1 MLSDTLKS
9 NCNSYNTVLNFFII
23 FFLDK
28 DLFIYRKS
36 ERRQEEKK
44 CTIPLCYIHAH
55 IVMKLK
61 IILNAF
67 VNTFKIVYTY
77 DGSMQSHRNLRSS
90 IIQAWFLY
98 MSTTYVDFPSVQF
111 TLDMGV
117 LVTLQSRS
125 FSKPVHENHEKYSNQ
140 VRM

>member
-9 NCNSYNTVLNFFII
+9 NCNSYNTVLKFYY
-23 FFLDK
+23 FFLGGDK

-44 CTIPLCYIHAH
+44 CTIPLCYIYAH

-61 IILNAF
+61 IISNAF

-90 IIQAWFLY
+90 II
-98 MSTTYVDFPSVQF
+98 
-111 TLDMGV
+111 
-117 LVTLQSRS
+117 
-125 FSKPVHENHEKYSNQ
+125 
-140 VRM
+140 

>member
-9 NCNSYNTVLNFFII
+9 NCNSYNTVLNFLLIF

-36 ERRQEEKK
+36 ERIQEEKK
-44 CTIPLCYIHAH
+44 CTKPLCYIHAH
-55 IVMKLK
+55 VVMKLK

-90 IIQAWFLY
+90 II
-98 MSTTYVDFPSVQF
+98 
-111 TLDMGV
+111 
-117 LVTLQSRS
+117 
-125 FSKPVHENHEKYSNQ
+125 
-140 VRM
+140 